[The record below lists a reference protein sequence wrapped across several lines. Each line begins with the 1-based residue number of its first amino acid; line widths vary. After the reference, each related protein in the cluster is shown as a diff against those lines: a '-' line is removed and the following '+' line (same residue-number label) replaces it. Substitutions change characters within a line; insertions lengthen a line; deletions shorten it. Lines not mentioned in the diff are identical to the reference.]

1 MKTIIIIQARM
12 GSSRLPG
19 KILKPLGNSVVLDYV
34 VRRCQQVKGVHDVI
48 VATTTLEKDDAVEAW
63 CESRG
68 VNCFRGSEEDVLSRY
83 YECAKLYNLDYVIRV
98 TADCPF
104 VDYDMASAVVKVMK
118 KQPAD
123 YVKIV
128 GDLPRGLTVEMFSFS
143 ALTYIHTHGK
153 KPYHREHVTYYA
165 YENQEEFDVTTYEAP
180 ISLQHPELRIT
191 LDTEED
197 YVLCQ
202 TIAEAFP
209 NEPLVSSQD
218 VVQFLLEN
226 PDIANINAHIK
237 QKPVN

>member
-1 MKTIIIIQARM
+1 M
-12 GSSRLPG
+12 
-19 KILKPLGNSVVLDYV
+19 
-34 VRRCQQVKGVHDVI
+34 
-48 VATTTLEKDDAVEAW
+48 
-63 CESRG
+63 
-68 VNCFRGSEEDVLSRY
+68 
-83 YECAKLYNLDYVIRV
+83 
-98 TADCPF
+98 
-104 VDYDMASAVVKVMK
+104 
-118 KQPAD
+118 
-123 YVKIV
+123 
-128 GDLPRGLTVEMFSFS
+128 
-143 ALTYIHTHGK
+143 
-153 KPYHREHVTYYA
+153 
-165 YENQEEFDVTTYEAP
+165 TTYEAP